1 MAKNAIYHLT
11 SFCNF
16 YIRQKIS
23 YMSLFGRGIFM
34 RLTRAGEY
42 AVRCV
47 MCLARNGGNDKVV
60 SRQDVASCGDIPPHF
75 LAKIAQQL
83 SRAGIIEILQ
93 GARGG
98 YRLIVSPE
106 KLSLLEV
113 IEAIIGEIFLNDC
126 VIRPESCHASSSC
139 AVNNVWMQARD
150 QLRKTLSQVTF
161 AQLLEEESCCVVQS
175 SILPVQENQT
185 L

>member
-1 MAKNAIYHLT
+1 
-11 SFCNF
+11 
-16 YIRQKIS
+16 
-23 YMSLFGRGIFM
+23 M

-47 MCLARNGGNDKVV
+47 MCLAKSGTAGKVV
-60 SRQDVASCGDIPPHF
+60 SRQEVAAYGNIPPHF

-98 YRLIVSPE
+98 YRLIIPPE
-106 KLSLLEV
+106 ELTLLDV

-126 VIRPESCHASSSC
+126 VIRPESCRASSSC
-139 AVNNVWMQARD
+139 AVNNVWMQARN
-150 QLRKTLSQVTF
+150 QLRETLRQVTF
-161 AQLLEEESCCVVQS
+161 AKLLEEESCCVLQNS
-175 SILPVQENQT
+175 PVQIQAENT
-185 L
+185 A

>member
-1 MAKNAIYHLT
+1 
-11 SFCNF
+11 
-16 YIRQKIS
+16 
-23 YMSLFGRGIFM
+23 M

-47 MCLARNGGNDKVV
+47 MYLARNGGTEKVV
-60 SRQDVASCGDIPPHF
+60 SRQDVATYGNIPSHF

-98 YRLIVSPE
+98 YRLIIPPE
-106 KLSLLEV
+106 KLTLLDV

-139 AVNNVWMQARD
+139 AVNNVWMQARN
-150 QLRKTLSQVTF
+150 QLRQTLAQVTF
-161 AQLLEEESCCVVQS
+161 TKLLEEESCCFLQS
-175 SILPVQENQT
+175 ELPPAQDEKNA
-185 L
+185 

>member
-1 MAKNAIYHLT
+1 
-11 SFCNF
+11 
-16 YIRQKIS
+16 
-23 YMSLFGRGIFM
+23 LFGWIHFM

-47 MCLARNGGNDKVV
+47 MCLAKNGAAKIV
-60 SRQDVASCGDIPPHF
+60 SRHEVSASGNIPPHF

-98 YRLIVSPE
+98 YRLLIPPE
-106 KLSLLEV
+106 KLSLLDV

-126 VIRPESCHASSSC
+126 VVRPESCHASSSC
-139 AVNNVWMQARD
+139 AVNSVWLKARD
-150 QLRKTLSQVTF
+150 QLRQTLNQVTF
-161 AQLLEEESCCVVQS
+161 AELIEDESCCMIQTD
-175 SILPVQENQT
+175 IFQTRVQENH
-185 L
+185 

>member
-1 MAKNAIYHLT
+1 
-11 SFCNF
+11 
-16 YIRQKIS
+16 
-23 YMSLFGRGIFM
+23 M

-47 MCLARNGGNDKVV
+47 MCLARNGGTESVV
-60 SRQDVASCGDIPPHF
+60 SRQHVSACGNIPPHF

-98 YRLIVSPE
+98 YRLIIPPE
-106 KLSLLEV
+106 KLSLLSV

-139 AVNNVWMQARD
+139 AVNNVWLQARN
-150 QLRKTLSQVTF
+150 QLRETLERVTF
-161 AQLLEEESCCVVQS
+161 AKLLQEESCC
-175 SILPVQENQT
+175 ILQT
-185 L
+185 DIIPAQAQKTPNVI

>member
-1 MAKNAIYHLT
+1 
-11 SFCNF
+11 
-16 YIRQKIS
+16 
-23 YMSLFGRGIFM
+23 M

-47 MCLARNGGNDKVV
+47 MCLARNGGTESVV
-60 SRQDVASCGDIPPHF
+60 SRQLVSECGDIPPHF

-98 YRLIVSPE
+98 YRLIIPPE
-106 KLSLLEV
+106 KLSLLSV

-139 AVNNVWMQARD
+139 AVNNVWLQARN
-150 QLRKTLSQVTF
+150 QLRETLERVTF
-161 AQLLEEESCCVVQS
+161 AKLLQEESCC
-175 SILPVQENQT
+175 ILQT
-185 L
+185 DIIPAQAQKTPNVI

>member
-1 MAKNAIYHLT
+1 
-11 SFCNF
+11 
-16 YIRQKIS
+16 
-23 YMSLFGRGIFM
+23 M

-47 MCLARNGGNDKVV
+47 MCLARNGGLDIVV
-60 SRQDVASCGDIPPHF
+60 SRQDVAAYGNIPSHF

-93 GARGG
+93 GAKGG
-98 YRLIVSPE
+98 YRLLVLPE
-106 KLSLLEV
+106 KLSLLDV

-150 QLRKTLSQVTF
+150 QLRETLAQVTF
-161 AQLLEEESCCVVQS
+161 AKLIEEESCCVLQS
-175 SILPVQENQT
+175 KITPAKEEEAA
-185 L
+185 

>member
-1 MAKNAIYHLT
+1 
-11 SFCNF
+11 
-16 YIRQKIS
+16 
-23 YMSLFGRGIFM
+23 M

-47 MCLARNGGNDKVV
+47 MCLAKNGTDKVV
-60 SRQDVASCGDIPPHF
+60 SKHDVSAYGHIPPHF

-98 YRLIVSPE
+98 YRLAIPPE
-106 KLSLLEV
+106 ELTLLDV

-126 VIRPESCHASSSC
+126 VMRPESCHASSSC
-139 AVNNVWMQARD
+139 AVNNVWLQARD
-150 QLRKTLSQVTF
+150 QLRQTLSQVNF
-161 AQLLEEESCCVVQS
+161 AKLLEEESCCMLQN
-175 SILPVQENQT
+175 SISTAQAKK
-185 L
+185 

>member
-1 MAKNAIYHLT
+1 
-11 SFCNF
+11 
-16 YIRQKIS
+16 
-23 YMSLFGRGIFM
+23 M

-47 MCLARNGGNDKVV
+47 MCLAKNGGTEKVV
-60 SRQDVASCGDIPPHF
+60 SRQDVAAYGNIPSHF

-98 YRLIVSPE
+98 YRLAVPPE
-106 KLSLLEV
+106 KLSLLDV

-126 VIRPESCHASSSC
+126 VIRPKSCHASSSC
-139 AVNNVWMQARD
+139 AVNNVWIKARN
-150 QLRKTLSQVTF
+150 QLRQTLAGVTF
-161 AQLLEEESCCVVQS
+161 AQLLEEESCCVLQGAIPRVGDE
-175 SILPVQENQT
+175 IA
-185 L
+185 

>member
-1 MAKNAIYHLT
+1 
-11 SFCNF
+11 
-16 YIRQKIS
+16 
-23 YMSLFGRGIFM
+23 M

-47 MCLARNGGNDKVV
+47 MCLARNGSAGNVV
-60 SRQDVASCGDIPPHF
+60 RKHDVAAYGNIPPHF

-98 YRLIVSPE
+98 YRLAVPPE
-106 KLSLLEV
+106 KLTLLEV

-126 VIRPESCHASSSC
+126 VVRPESCRASSAC
-139 AVNNVWMQARD
+139 AVNNVWLQARD
-150 QLRKTLSQVTF
+150 QLRQTLAQVTF
-161 AQLLEEESCCVVQS
+161 AKLLEEESCCILQS
-175 SILPVQENQT
+175 SPLQDKAENT

>member
-1 MAKNAIYHLT
+1 
-11 SFCNF
+11 
-16 YIRQKIS
+16 
-23 YMSLFGRGIFM
+23 M

-47 MCLARNGGNDKVV
+47 MCLARNGGAESVV
-60 SRQDVASCGDIPPHF
+60 SRQLVSECGDIPPHF

-98 YRLIVSPE
+98 YRLIIPPE
-106 KLSLLEV
+106 KLSLLSV

-139 AVNNVWMQARD
+139 AVNNVWLQARN
-150 QLRKTLSQVTF
+150 QLRATLESVTF
-161 AQLLEEESCCVVQS
+161 AKLLEEESCC
-175 SILPVQENQT
+175 ILQT
-185 L
+185 DITPARAQKTPNVI

>member
-1 MAKNAIYHLT
+1 
-11 SFCNF
+11 
-16 YIRQKIS
+16 
-23 YMSLFGRGIFM
+23 M

-47 MCLARNGGNDKVV
+47 MCLARNGGTDSVV
-60 SRQDVASCGDIPPHF
+60 SRQEVADCGNIPSHF

-98 YRLIVSPE
+98 YHLLIPPE
-106 KLSLLEV
+106 KLTLLDV

-126 VIRPESCHASSSC
+126 VVRPESCHASSSC
-139 AVNNVWMQARD
+139 AVNTVWMKARD
-150 QLRKTLSQVTF
+150 QLRETLSQVTF
-161 AQLLEEESCCVVQS
+161 AQLLEEESCCMLQN
-175 SILPVQENQT
+175 SISPAIK
-185 L
+185 

>member
-1 MAKNAIYHLT
+1 
-11 SFCNF
+11 
-16 YIRQKIS
+16 
-23 YMSLFGRGIFM
+23 M

-47 MCLARNGGNDKVV
+47 MCLARNGGTESVV
-60 SRQDVASCGDIPPHF
+60 SRQLVSECGDIPPHF

-98 YRLIVSPE
+98 YRLVIPPE
-106 KLSLLEV
+106 KLSLLCV

-139 AVNNVWMQARD
+139 AVNNVWLQARN
-150 QLRKTLSQVTF
+150 QLRETLERVTF
-161 AQLLEEESCCVVQS
+161 AKLLQEESCC
-175 SILPVQENQT
+175 ILQT
-185 L
+185 DIIPAQAQKTPNVI